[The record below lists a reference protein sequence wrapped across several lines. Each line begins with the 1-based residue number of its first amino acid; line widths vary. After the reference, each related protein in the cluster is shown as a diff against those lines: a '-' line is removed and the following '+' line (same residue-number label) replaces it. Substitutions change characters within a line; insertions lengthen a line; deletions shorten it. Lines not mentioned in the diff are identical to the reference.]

1 MREFW
6 TNSGYGLLD
15 PRADGRLV
23 ATPDFLRAFLARPE
37 LQPVDESCSAEIA
50 LFEDLQRDPEQRVSA
65 GRLAALEDADAR
77 ENYELVLVFRDILCA
92 HDTIDAAYLEIIRAE
107 GPRIPPL
114 FVSQLVHVL
123 LRHLLRD
130 CKDPIRL
137 RAAEVFFRTQ
147 TVSTD
152 GGRIMLAD
160 EEIVEM
166 YAAGGGLGGLGQLLA
181 ATDTPMRTVELDV
194 LDDDNSRIYWE
205 RCDKFDTVVDFR
217 FTQPALDA
225 FARVMEAWI
234 AHFLGVRVRIQP
246 MQRIDDEKWS
256 WHIGLDADATR
267 ILNALY
273 KGAGVPL
280 EDLQRIIA
288 LFSMEVRDRDAIRA
302 DLRGKPI
309 YLGLARSRE
318 GTLRMKPQNLLVN
331 LPIMTDMWEGHGS
344 IR

>member
-1 MREFW
+1 
-6 TNSGYGLLD
+6 
-15 PRADGRLV
+15 
-23 ATPDFLRAFLARPE
+23 
-37 LQPVDESCSAEIA
+37 
-50 LFEDLQRDPEQRVSA
+50 
-65 GRLAALEDADAR
+65 
-77 ENYELVLVFRDILCA
+77 
-92 HDTIDAAYLEIIRAE
+92 
-107 GPRIPPL
+107 
-114 FVSQLVHVL
+114 
-123 LRHLLRD
+123 
-130 CKDPIRL
+130 
-137 RAAEVFFRTQ
+137 
-147 TVSTD
+147 
-152 GGRIMLAD
+152 
-160 EEIVEM
+160 
-166 YAAGGGLGGLGQLLA
+166 
-181 ATDTPMRTVELDV
+181 
-194 LDDDNSRIYWE
+194 
-205 RCDKFDTVVDFR
+205 
-217 FTQPALDA
+217 
-225 FARVMEAWI
+225 MEAWV

>member
-1 MREFW
+1 
-6 TNSGYGLLD
+6 
-15 PRADGRLV
+15 
-23 ATPDFLRAFLARPE
+23 
-37 LQPVDESCSAEIA
+37 
-50 LFEDLQRDPEQRVSA
+50 
-65 GRLAALEDADAR
+65 
-77 ENYELVLVFRDILCA
+77 
-92 HDTIDAAYLEIIRAE
+92 
-107 GPRIPPL
+107 
-114 FVSQLVHVL
+114 
-123 LRHLLRD
+123 
-130 CKDPIRL
+130 
-137 RAAEVFFRTQ
+137 
-147 TVSTD
+147 
-152 GGRIMLAD
+152 MLAD

-194 LDDDNSRIYWE
+194 LDDDNSRIYWD
-205 RCDKFDTVVDFR
+205 RSDKFDTVVDFR

-234 AHFLGVRVRIQP
+234 VHFLGVRVGIQP

-273 KGAGVPL
+273 KGVGVPL

-288 LFSMEVRDRDAIRA
+288 LFSMDVRDRDAIRS

-309 YLGLARSRE
+309 YLGLARSGE